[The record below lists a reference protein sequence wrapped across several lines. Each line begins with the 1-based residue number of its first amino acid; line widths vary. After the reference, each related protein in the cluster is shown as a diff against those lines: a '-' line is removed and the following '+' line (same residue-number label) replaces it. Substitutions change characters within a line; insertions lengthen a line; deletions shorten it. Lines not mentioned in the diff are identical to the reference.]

1 LNQVG
6 APIEWIEEGGTNAR
20 NDRCERAR
28 ESGVFGRLSG
38 GGFSDPNV
46 ESSRATGG
54 LKELFETGD
63 PNFILLVTAKTGSVD
78 DR

>member
-1 LNQVG
+1 M
-6 APIEWIEEGGTNAR
+6 
-20 NDRCERAR
+20 
-28 ESGVFGRLSG
+28 FGRLSG